1 MPNIFKALAFI
12 FDHIDAHLVTFHLF
26 KCMQIFSLC
35 SFLRATEVLCSSHKI
50 TYSVALRLSWLCFA
64 HLITTHHNPANFHR
78 NQPYSF
84 GSVSANCFTHAHT
97 RTRTYTSISNCT
109 HKINVHQTFKMCS
122 FECCVRARARIYMC
136 VCPLTIYV
144 FTLRIY

>member
-84 GSVSANCFTHAHT
+84 GSVPFRRTVSHTHTHAHIHPSQT
-97 RTRTYTSISNCT
+97 AHIKLMFIKHLKC
-109 HKINVHQTFKMCS
+109 VHSSVVC
-122 FECCVRARARIYMC
+122 ERARAFIC
-136 VCPLTIYV
+136 VCAL
-144 FTLRIY
+144 